1 MDSNHRFLSQ
11 EKPVYVAEGELR
23 GDRTGHQRNLRGTDS
38 SKPSPSTSEVS
49 CEPDCGVLRTAA
61 GELLSTDDIAGRVI
75 AAKGFDPGDSIFARG
90 DPRTDRLNRKA
101 PASEWRNRKHRRQT
115 REQVEIEKLA
125 TLATPMP
132 QDDPPTGL
140 VRRAQA
146 RKSYASGLMRSPTG
160 VVIALVEQLS
170 SLAVAE

>member
-49 CEPDCGVLRTAA
+49 CEPDCGVLKTAA

-75 AAKGFDPGDSIFARG
+75 EAKGFDRDSILRAAIREQIG
-90 DPRTDRLNRKA
+90 SNRKA

-125 TLATPMP
+125 TPMP

-140 VRRAQA
+140 VRRVQA
-146 RKSYASGLMRSPTG
+146 RNHMH
-160 VVIALVEQLS
+160 QD
-170 SLAVAE
+170 